1 MSVTATE
8 ILSLLAE
15 VIDFL
20 DNQSDAE
27 IDLDGKLLPN
37 KAMRLMGACEETYE
51 GIERAGG
58 IANDLGGSE

>member
-15 VIDFL
+15 MIDFL

-27 IDLDGKLLPN
+27 IDLNGKMLPN
-37 KAMRLMGACEETYE
+37 KAMRLMGACKETYE

-58 IANDLGGSE
+58 IANDLGGNE